1 MHPALFLKGLLIGLA
16 IAAPVGPIGV
26 LCIRRTLKDGRGAG
40 VATGMGAATA
50 DAAYGCVAAFGLTS
64 VSGYLLRHQSW
75 ISVCGG
81 AFLCY
86 LGARTFLSRPA
97 TGSSPAHSG
106 RLFAAYGSTLLLTLA
121 NPATVLS
128 FAVVFAA
135 LGLPSTASYL
145 SAGGMVLGVFTGS
158 ALWWLALSTI
168 VSLGRSRIDASWM
181 QAVNRVS
188 GAVLFAFGIFAILR
202 T

>member
-135 LGLPSTASYL
+135 LGLPSTASYP

-181 QAVNRVS
+181 QAINRVS
-188 GAVLFAFGIFAILR
+188 GAVLFAFGIYAILR